1 MNTHNKICSQK
12 WNEPSYLLNPH
23 DLVTCINYTVISC
36 LFYSRVLD
44 IKCFFNYIYMY
55 ALLVCVQYEWLHQAG
70 RSHHQCLIKTLF
82 FDVCIYSLPC
92 IIICVFLNHCCLLFL
107 TGFCV
112 LCSFILLYS
121 PNFITSLPLLVI
133 VTMAMHLDSASAR
146 YKADIM
152 SKTIQA
158 RIEANRTSHS
168 IIGKV
173 GLGIYIRDPNRKN
186 SLFMG
191 NLTWVSIHHRVSLR
205 VYFSSIM
212 CVL

>member
-1 MNTHNKICSQK
+1 M
-12 WNEPSYLLNPH
+12 
-23 DLVTCINYTVISC
+23 
-36 LFYSRVLD
+36 
-44 IKCFFNYIYMY
+44 
-55 ALLVCVQYEWLHQAG
+55 
-70 RSHHQCLIKTLF
+70 
-82 FDVCIYSLPC
+82 PC

-121 PNFITSLPLLVI
+121 LNFITSLPLLVI
-133 VTMAMHLDSASAR
+133 VIMAMHLDSASAR

-173 GLGIYIRDPNRKN
+173 GLGIYTRDPNRKN

-191 NLTWVSIHHRVSLR
+191 NLTWVSIHPHVSLR
-205 VYFSSIM
+205 VYYSSQEPITRRS
-212 CVL
+212 VELTIVSIEQRFGQVHLESLSDISLFGKRKSRRRYSL